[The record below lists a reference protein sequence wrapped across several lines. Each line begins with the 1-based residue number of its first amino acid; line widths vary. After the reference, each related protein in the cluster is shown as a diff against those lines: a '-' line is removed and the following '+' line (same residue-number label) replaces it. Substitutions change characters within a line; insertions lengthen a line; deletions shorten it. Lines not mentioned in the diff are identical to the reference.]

1 MQASQS
7 TLPRVNSSFRAIE
20 SNRTQWHGMEC
31 KAMQGDSR
39 QWNRMQCTGWNGME
53 SSRVYFNANG
63 IQGNAKEWESNVILR
78 YLPQFRK
85 IVALSTGCTSLHSTT
100 AVVRTYT
107 MLFLLRLHMP
117 KTFAVFIPVWRL
129 VGQKTPSFPLSA
141 TDFYH
146 GKEMDKSTPNLPLSP
161 EI

>member
-1 MQASQS
+1 
-7 TLPRVNSSFRAIE
+7 
-20 SNRTQWHGMEC
+20 
-31 KAMQGDSR
+31 
-39 QWNRMQCTGWNGME
+39 ME

-117 KTFAVFIPVWRL
+117 KTFAVFIPV
-129 VGQKTPSFPLSA
+129 
-141 TDFYH
+141 
-146 GKEMDKSTPNLPLSP
+146 
-161 EI
+161 